1 MPVDSP
7 SMIATVVETEA
18 MLVSAASAV
27 MPVTV
32 ITTPISALRIGST
45 AAVTAPN
52 VISRMISAMMIPMT
66 SGVSVTFGFQ
76 PG

>member
-1 MPVDSP
+1 
-7 SMIATVVETEA
+7 MIATVVETVA
-18 MLVSAASAV
+18 MLNSAASAV
-27 MPVTV
+27 IPVTV
-32 ITTPISALRIGST
+32 IATPISALRIGST

-52 VISRMISAMMIPMT
+52 VISRMISAMTIPMA